1 MKILGFSYIS
11 SRHGDCGSDDPIFEE
26 NGITQNRPHKDE
38 FHLITLGMYLSPCVE
53 VYWKW

>member
-11 SRHGDCGSDDPIFEE
+11 SRHGDGSDDPIFEE